1 MSAPPLVFGVDQMQP
16 INFKLKS
23 ELETRGG
30 QVAVS
35 NDYRPHHSTGQ
46 TRYFL
51 SASVKVMMWSFI
63 KLLDLQAVPPESHAI
78 LFLLLLL
85 PCLGSIHFP
94 SSLII

>member
-1 MSAPPLVFGVDQMQP
+1 MQP

-23 ELETRGG
+23 KLEAGGGG

-35 NDYRPHHSTGQ
+35 NDFRPHHSTGQ

-63 KLLDLQAVPPESHAI
+63 KLLDLQAMPPESHAI

-94 SSLII
+94 SSLILSEIC